1 MASDQD
7 PERGRGDGLV
17 NDERPPAQTRQVG
30 GDHYVKRKI
39 QPWDIFE
46 AYPDMDPFIAHIIPY
61 LLRWRDKGGL
71 ADLKKARH
79 TLDRLIEIQEK
90 KVDDF
95 LKGSGA

>member
-1 MASDQD
+1 M
-7 PERGRGDGLV
+7 
-17 NDERPPAQTRQVG
+17 NDDKPVRRPPFKGGGGRAQDRQVG

-90 KVDDF
+90 KLDELAVDNPNG
-95 LKGSGA
+95 LR